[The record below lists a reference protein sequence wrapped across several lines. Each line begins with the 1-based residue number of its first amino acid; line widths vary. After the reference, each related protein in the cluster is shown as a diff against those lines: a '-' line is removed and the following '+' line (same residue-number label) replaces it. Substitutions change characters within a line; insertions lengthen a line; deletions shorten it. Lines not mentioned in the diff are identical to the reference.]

1 MSTKLYRQPLLG
13 IIAFGVAALSQW
25 LGHSLYALLQAAF
38 GDYHYYA
45 FFLTGVGGAVLVARG
60 LNKSEIQ
67 ATWMGFLGAQFIWV
81 GWFELTFELY
91 AEIFAF
97 PEYVARPDLVSTGG
111 ANLLM
116 ATMPIM
122 LTIFL
127 LYGFFNRQT
136 KCNLIRW
143 FHRNL
148 RMNPGM
154 PTPDNGRSVAR
165 IVAMESIFVI
175 WACYEYWL
183 YVSYFGA
190 SETVMTVAYVAWAA
204 WFVYIFRKLLQYPRV
219 GPAFRY
225 AIPVGIIGWGLGEM
239 PSYMGLY
246 DEFWLK
252 PLDYPLTTAIATAV
266 YAAGIVYLANPPQ
279 RSPSGGT
286 GAAQTAPA

>member
-1 MSTKLYRQPLLG
+1 MSSTLYKQPLLG
-13 IIAFGVAALSQW
+13 LIAFVVACLSQW
-25 LGHSLYALLQAAF
+25 LGHSLYAIIHAAF
-38 GDYHYYA
+38 GDYHYFA
-45 FFLTGVGGAVLVARG
+45 SFLTGVGGAILIGRG
-60 LNKSEIQ
+60 LKLPEIP
-67 ATWMGFLGAQFIWV
+67 ATWMGFLGAQFVWV

-97 PEYVARPDLVSTGG
+97 PDYTAAPGLVSQGG

-122 LTIFL
+122 LMMML
-127 LYGFFNRQT
+127 LYGFYNRQT

-154 PTPDNGRSVAR
+154 PTSENGRSYAR
-165 IVAMESIFVI
+165 IVAMETLFII

-190 SETVMTVAYVAWAA
+190 NETIMSVAYVGWAL
-204 WFVYIFRKLLQYPRV
+204 WFLYIFRRLFKLPRV
-219 GPAFRY
+219 GSTFRY

-239 PSYMGLY
+239 PSYLGFY
-246 DEFWLK
+246 EEFWLL
-252 PLDYPLTTAIATAV
+252 PLEYPVTTLIATAV
-266 YAAGIVYLANPPQ
+266 YVAGLVYLANPPQ
-279 RSPSGGT
+279 RTPDAGQQ
-286 GAAQTAPA
+286 QTALA